1 MPPPPSHQPHDDGA
15 ADAAVTFG
23 LIGNGAQPR
32 GGGGGAAAGLLQ
44 SLDASCQQLTALP
57 RTVCAG
63 GGGER
68 LREITLAFNAL
79 SSLDGLPQAC

>member
-1 MPPPPSHQPHDDGA
+1 MPPPPSAQPHDDG
-15 ADAAVTFG
+15 DAVTFG

-32 GGGGGAAAGLLQ
+32 GGGGGSTAGLLQ

-57 RTVCAG
+57 RTLCAG

-68 LREITLAFNAL
+68 LREITLAFNSL